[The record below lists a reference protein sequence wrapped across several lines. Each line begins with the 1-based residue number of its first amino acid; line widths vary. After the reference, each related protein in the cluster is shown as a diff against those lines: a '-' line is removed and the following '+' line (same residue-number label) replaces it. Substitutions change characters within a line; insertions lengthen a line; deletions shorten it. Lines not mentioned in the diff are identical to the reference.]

1 LITSLLPSCGVRASA
16 ERSAPSPHMPLVY
29 SLGRALRIEP
39 TQLGASC
46 LIPGGFFHV
55 GTPVGTQ
62 VKKEDREADGAPPKA
77 EEQA

>member
-1 LITSLLPSCGVRASA
+1 MSVPPLALICRWFT
-16 ERSAPSPHMPLVY
+16 PLDV
-29 SLGRALRIEP
+29 LFVLTLRFA
-39 TQLGASC
+39 GASC